1 MCLYYEG
8 APGVTP
14 YLFAVENAALFL
26 SPKILVSE
34 AWWPQQLLNGDRAW
48 LGPLESH
55 RKPLGQDWA
64 W

>member
-1 MCLYYEG
+1 M
-8 APGVTP
+8 TP

-26 SPKILVSE
+26 SLKILVSE
-34 AWWPQQLLNGDRAW
+34 AWWPQQLLNGGRAW
-48 LGPLESH
+48 LGPLESR